1 MGETPSRIC
10 GAGFP
15 HAWAGLLGVP
25 VGGGFLC
32 LYCLWC
38 RWCSGRRRP
47 RPPARLGDLTSFG
60 AAPRSPPVPSGPS
73 GALHTGGACVAGAS
87 LGASSRSPARPRRR
101 RPAPRPG
108 PATAHGPI
116 GLVLRSLRCPPHQW
130 GRVAVNSLVG
140 RYRRTQQPRPDIVD
154 GRGASV
160 GVVGGAGCLFETGI
174 AFACSKWSILALFVP
189 GEVLLV
195 STLRICRARGRM
207 CLVLGACC
215 RAQGAGAFFCMTGA
229 LRWFQSDC
237 DTGTF
242 VHVVATRTRPS
253 V

>member
-1 MGETPSRIC
+1 MAPLVFRAPEGPAAREPS
-10 GAGFP
+10 
-15 HAWAGLLGVP
+15 
-25 VGGGFLC
+25 
-32 LYCLWC
+32 
-38 RWCSGRRRP
+38 
-47 RPPARLGDLTSFG
+47 
-60 AAPRSPPVPSGPS
+60 APRAP
-73 GALHTGGACVAGAS
+73 

-108 PATAHGPI
+108 PATAHGPS